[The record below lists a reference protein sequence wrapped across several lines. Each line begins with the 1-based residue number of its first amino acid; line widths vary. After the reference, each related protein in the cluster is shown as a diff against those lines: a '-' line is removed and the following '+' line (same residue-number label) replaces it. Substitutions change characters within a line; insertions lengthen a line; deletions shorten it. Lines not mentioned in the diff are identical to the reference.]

1 MQCADCVSDSFY
13 LIRDTAVVVVPHADP
28 DRTLDL
34 IGGRP
39 RSVVA
44 LSIRAH
50 LHILMDDACK
60 RKVCVSSSLLQ
71 FRST

>member
-28 DRTLDL
+28 DWTLDL

-44 LSIRAH
+44 LSVRAH
-50 LHILMDDACK
+50 LHILMDDACRTQK
-60 RKVCVSSSLLQ
+60 KSLC
-71 FRST
+71 FK